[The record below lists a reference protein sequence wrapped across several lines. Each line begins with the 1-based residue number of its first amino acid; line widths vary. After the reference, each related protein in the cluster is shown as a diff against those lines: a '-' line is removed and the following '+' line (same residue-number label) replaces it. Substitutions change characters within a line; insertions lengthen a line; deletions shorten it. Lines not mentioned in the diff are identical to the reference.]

1 MKCLIKIKSPTIRD
15 VIIHPYTRLTSC
27 FPCLCPA
34 SSIIFPWSACDLP
47 IIFPIMSHQ
56 YTLVLPT
63 TPSIHRQIGLLQ
75 TKLLKNP
82 SYNIPSYS
90 HRFGCF
96 PISPRKIKLS
106 TTSYIYVYIY
116 VYIYISISIYIYLSI
131 YMPFNCIHIYIIT
144 YIYIYSHDV
153 LIIRFNI
160 PWNFVIP
167 TKSVH
172 KFDFPHISL

>member
-106 TTSYIYVYIY
+106 TTSYIYMYIYIYVYIY
-116 VYIYISISIYIYLSI
+116 VYIYISISIYLSI
-131 YMPFNCIHIYIIT
+131 CHSIA
-144 YIYIYSHDV
+144 YIYIYNYIYIYI
-153 LIIRFNI
+153 LMMF
-160 PWNFVIP
+160 
-167 TKSVH
+167 
-172 KFDFPHISL
+172 

>member
-106 TTSYIYVYIY
+106 TTSYIYVYM
-116 VYIYISISIYIYLSI
+116 YIYLYLSI
-131 YMPFNCIHIYIIT
+131 YLYAIQCIHIYN
-144 YIYIYSHDV
+144 YIYIFSWC
-153 LIIRFNI
+153 FNN
-160 PWNFVIP
+160 PLQY
-167 TKSVH
+167 TM
-172 KFDFPHISL
+172 KFRYPHEICP